1 MRRYYN
7 KKERL
12 RNSLACHV
20 FVNIYN
26 SKDKYSKNEGIKSFD
41 SVKLSTRMMFDTDES
56 VETEQATSVTKKLS
70 TQEPTSMSIFGFRVK
85 SCTIRNVVLTGIT
98 IGGLVLL
105 YRFIDRKLGK
115 KQENKPL
122 QSDLPPINQIE
133 KVWPGEFYKYYPMPE
148 FPPIIQEILTGTPK
162 GHEKR

>member
-1 MRRYYN
+1 MIVR
-7 KKERL
+7 
-12 RNSLACHV
+12 A
-20 FVNIYN
+20 
-26 SKDKYSKNEGIKSFD
+26 
-41 SVKLSTRMMFDTDES
+41 
-56 VETEQATSVTKKLS
+56 
-70 TQEPTSMSIFGFRVK
+70 TSMSIFGFRVK
-85 SCTIRNVVLTGIT
+85 SCTIRN
-98 IGGLVLL
+98 GGLVLL